1 MSALR
6 SSNRMTMTRMPV
18 NAGAS
23 ANVRFPESEKKGGVS
38 SGLQYKDRT
47 ERVEILEKEDL
58 SEWDTEALPD
68 SRSGRTQGHSGLV
81 WQDKYTMMVVHW
93 CCVFCIF
100 IMQIATLT

>member
-1 MSALR
+1 MQVAVQMCGFLK
-6 SSNRMTMTRMPV
+6 
-18 NAGAS
+18 AK
-23 ANVRFPESEKKGGVS
+23 KKGGVS